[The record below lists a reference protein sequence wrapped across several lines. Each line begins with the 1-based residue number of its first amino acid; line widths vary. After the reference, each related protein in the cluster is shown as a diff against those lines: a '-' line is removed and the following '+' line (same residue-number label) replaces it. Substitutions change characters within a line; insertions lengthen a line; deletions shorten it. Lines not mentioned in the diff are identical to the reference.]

1 MKINIKGELEKSG
14 MSRYE
19 LAKRIGVS
27 YPTIDSIYKGNSL
40 SIKFEILEAICREL
54 NCTLDD
60 ILVFDDN
67 DLRNQQIKRISS
79 YLKLMKKVDN
89 RGDTE

>member
-89 RGDTE
+89 KGDTE

>member
-19 LAKRIGVS
+19 LAKLIGVS

-89 RGDTE
+89 KGDTE

>member
-40 SIKFEILEAICREL
+40 SIKFEILEAICRVL

-89 RGDTE
+89 KGDTE

>member
-1 MKINIKGELEKSG
+1 M
-14 MSRYE
+14 
-19 LAKRIGVS
+19 
-27 YPTIDSIYKGNSL
+27 

-89 RGDTE
+89 KGDTE

>member
-89 RGDTE
+89 RCDTE